1 MSGRQRLVGIYR
13 IVNLLNGYSY
23 IGQSKDIAT
32 RIFSHINAKVINEKT
47 SVIDAAIIQYG
58 ATNFMFQILEL
69 CEPEDLDW
77 KEDYYIK
84 YFQSVDF
91 GYNVVYGGQNNVGE
105 SNSNCKLTAHD
116 VYNIREAYKNHQD
129 PEAVYRTFYRD
140 RISINHFFVIWEG
153 KSWTD
158 VHMDVYTEENKA
170 YYKSLINHPNKEYTN
185 FTDDEVMRF
194 RQRYVNERAIDIYE
208 SEGLTCNFNT
218 FRTILSGSVYKHLP
232 FYNKRDKVW
241 IQL

>member
-1 MSGRQRLVGIYR
+1 MSYYPKLVGIYR

-23 IGQSKDIAT
+23 IGQSRDIYK
-32 RIFSHINAKVINEKT
+32 RLLRHMQINSIGPEAQA
-47 SVIDAAIIQYG
+47 IDVAMAENGI
-58 ATNFMFQILEL
+58 TNFMFQILEL
-69 CEPEDLDW
+69 CKPEDLDW

-91 GYNVVYGGQNNVGE
+91 GYNIVYGGQNNVGE
-105 SNSNCKLTAHD
+105 SNPNCKLTAHD

-140 RISINHFFVIWEG
+140 RISINHFFVILEG